1 MTIKQLEYLIE
12 LAQTKNF
19 TNASDKLYIS
29 QSSLSKQIRALETE
43 VGVQL
48 LSRSTRTVE
57 LTSAGKAFA
66 QYAREITHTYNL
78 MMNAMRVYKKFDQE
92 TLRISIIPVASSY
105 GILENIVEF
114 RNFYPEIETIME
126 EQDPVIAMKNLLSRK
141 VDACILR
148 NCLLSDERCRMV
160 PLITDEMVLVVSAAH
175 PLASRESISLSEAAN
190 NVFFF
195 MNRQTGLFQYC
206 MNLCEEAGFTPNV
219 SKQFLRLN
227 TIQTLIES
235 NAGVSL
241 IMRQVAENLHNE
253 KLRIIRLAEQP
264 LVDLSIVTRKENYSD
279 AIVLFSN
286 FLQKQYSRRRV

>member
-12 LAQTKNF
+12 LARTKNF

-29 QSSLSKQIRALETE
+29 QSSLSKQIRALESE

-48 LSRSTRTVE
+48 LSRSTRTVD
-57 LTSAGKAFA
+57 LTSAGEEFV
-66 QYAREITHTYNL
+66 QYAKEIAHTYNL
-78 MMNAMRVYKKFDQE
+78 MMNAMQAYGKSSQE

-105 GILENIVEF
+105 GILENITEF
-114 RNFYPEIETIME
+114 RRFYPEIEIIME

-148 NCLLSDERCRMV
+148 NCLLSDDRCRMI
-160 PLITDEMVLVVSAAH
+160 PLITDEMVLIASAEH
-175 PLASRESISLSEAAN
+175 PLANRQSISLSEAAD

-227 TIQTLIES
+227 TIQTLVEN

-241 IMRQVAENLHNE
+241 IMRQVAEKMHSE
-253 KLRIIRLAEQP
+253 KLRIIRLTEPA

-286 FLQKQYSRRRV
+286 FLQKQYRKQRI

>member
-12 LAQTKNF
+12 LARTKNF

-29 QSSLSKQIRALETE
+29 QSSLSKQIRALESE

-48 LSRSTRTVE
+48 LSRSTRTVD
-57 LTSAGKAFA
+57 LTSAGEEFV
-66 QYAREITHTYNL
+66 QYAKEITHTYNL
-78 MMNAMRVYKKFDQE
+78 MMNAMQAYGKSSQE

-105 GILENIVEF
+105 GILENITEF
-114 RNFYPEIETIME
+114 RRFYPEIEIIMD

-148 NCLLSDERCRMV
+148 NCLLSDDRCRMI
-160 PLITDEMVLVVSAAH
+160 PLITDEMVLIASAEH
-175 PLASRESISLSEAAN
+175 PLANRQSISLSEAAD

-227 TIQTLIES
+227 TIQTLVEN

-241 IMRQVAENLHNE
+241 IMRQVAEKMHSE
-253 KLRIIRLAEQP
+253 KLRIIRLTEP
-264 LVDLSIVTRKENYSD
+264 SFVDLSIVTRKENYSD

-286 FLQKQYSRRRV
+286 FLQKQYGKRRI

>member
-48 LSRSTRTVE
+48 LARSTRNVE
-57 LTSAGKAFA
+57 LTSAGEEFV
-66 QYAREITHTYNL
+66 QYAKEIAHTYNL
-78 MMNAMRVYKKFDQE
+78 MMNAMQAYGKSSQE

-105 GILENIVEF
+105 GILENITEF
-114 RNFYPEIETIME
+114 RRFYPEIEIIME

-148 NCLLSDERCRMV
+148 NCLLSDDRCRMI
-160 PLITDEMVLVVSAAH
+160 PLITDEMVLIASAKH
-175 PLASRESISLSEAAN
+175 PLANRQSISLSEAAD

-227 TIQTLIES
+227 TIQTLVEN

-241 IMRQVAENLHNE
+241 IMQQVAEKMRSE
-253 KLRIIRLAEQP
+253 KLRIIRLTEPA

-286 FLQKQYSRRRV
+286 FLQKQYRKQRI